1 MKANIAVGLLRL
13 SNFSDLLLIL
23 KTSMKNLKKRAKVI
37 GLFLM
42 KNFKKLFPFPK
53 IDFRGIKHF

>member
-1 MKANIAVGLLRL
+1 LNQTAKDHNMKLNIAALLL
-13 SNFSDLLLIL
+13 CLPNFSPLLFFL

-42 KNFKKLFPFPK
+42 KNLKKNLLS
-53 IDFRGIKHF
+53 